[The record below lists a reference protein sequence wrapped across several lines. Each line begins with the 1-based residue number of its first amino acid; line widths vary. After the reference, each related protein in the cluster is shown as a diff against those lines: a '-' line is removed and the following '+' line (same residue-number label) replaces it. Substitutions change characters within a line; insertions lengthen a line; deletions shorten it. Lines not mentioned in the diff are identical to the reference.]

1 LTVAKCGD
9 TLAPVR
15 REECAVYPQNPF
27 TRRDFLKRVPAATGV
42 ALTIPAILAACSPK
56 KPATSGG
63 TSPTAI
69 STAGIEGARI
79 KVSTYGGFF
88 EENFK
93 TFYPDF
99 TKLTGV
105 EVESIPEPTSET
117 WVVQLEQSVKAGTP
131 PPADVSM
138 LSGVGLQRAVN
149 GAILATYA
157 TSDVPNSSQ
166 LAEGYVRTD
175 DGGMV
180 TGIGAV
186 SWYITLVSN
195 TDRVP
200 ESPDTWTTFW
210 DSKWV
215 NELALLK
222 NAANSYLI
230 EIAAACYFGGY
241 DILETQDG
249 VVEVLTKL
257 QEVKPNVK
265 MWFRD
270 EATAQQAYNTGE
282 VSLGQFYH
290 DITTYAASQGE
301 PLRSV
306 FPTEGAILDSGFW
319 AVTKTTENLG
329 ACIAFIDYMSQPAI
343 QAELARTL
351 GTTPTAKQET
361 MDLTDE
367 EYAAVGGPGPEVA
380 LRPKYEMYDVW
391 EDWIDQQWTEMI
403 LS

>member
-1 LTVAKCGD
+1 MNIDEAIS
-9 TLAPVR
+9 R
-15 REECAVYPQNPF
+15 RELL
-27 TRRDFLKRVPAATGV
+27 RRGGIAAGVLSIPGLLAACGSEPPAEGGGTTAATG
-42 ALTIPAILAACSPK
+42 AE
-56 KPATSGG
+56 
-63 TSPTAI
+63 SPTLQP
-69 STAGIEGARI
+69 IEGAKI

-88 EENFK
+88 EENFA
-93 TFYPDF
+93 TFYPAF
-99 TKLTGV
+99 TKETGV
-105 EVESIPEPTSET
+105 EVESISEPTSEV
-117 WVVQLEQSVKAGTP
+117 WVVQLQQATDAGAP

-138 LSGVGLQRAVN
+138 LSGVGIQRAIN
-149 GAILATYA
+149 GEILATYDQA
-157 TSDVPNSSQ
+157 AIPQAAN
-166 LAEGYVRTD
+166 LAEGYLRLDPAGLVAGV
-175 DGGMV
+175 GG
-180 TGIGAV
+180 V

-195 TDRVP
+195 TERVA
-200 ESPDTWTTFW
+200 ESPDTWTAFW
-210 DSKWV
+210 DPQWQ

-230 EIAAACYFGGY
+230 EICAVCYFGGY

-249 VVEVLTKL
+249 VTQVLTKL

-265 MWFRD
+265 LWFRD
-270 EATAQQAYNTGE
+270 EAQAQQAFNTGE

-319 AVTKTTENLG
+319 AISKTTENVT
-329 ACIAFIDYMSQPAI
+329 ACQAFIDYMCRPEI

-351 GTTPTAKQET
+351 GTTPTAKQEL
-361 MDLTDE
+361 MDLNDE
-367 EYAAVGGPGPEVA
+367 EYEAVGGPGPEVA
-380 LRPKYEMYDVW
+380 LRPKYEMYDEW

>member
-1 LTVAKCGD
+1 MNIDEAIS
-9 TLAPVR
+9 R
-15 REECAVYPQNPF
+15 RELLRRGGIAVGVLSIPGLLAACGSEPPAEGGG
-27 TRRDFLKRVPAATGV
+27 TTAATG
-42 ALTIPAILAACSPK
+42 
-56 KPATSGG
+56 GE
-63 TSPTAI
+63 SPTPQP
-69 STAGIEGARI
+69 IEGAKI

-88 EENFK
+88 EENFA
-93 TFYPDF
+93 TFYPAF
-99 TKLTGV
+99 TKETGV
-105 EVESIPEPTSET
+105 EVESISEPTSEV
-117 WVVQLEQSVKAGTP
+117 WVVQLQQATDAGAP

-138 LSGVGLQRAVN
+138 LSGVGIQRAIN
-149 GAILATYA
+149 GEILATYDQA
-157 TSDVPNSSQ
+157 AIPEAAN
-166 LAEGYVRTD
+166 LAEGYVRLD
-175 DGGMV
+175 PAGLVAGVGG
-180 TGIGAV
+180 V

-195 TDRVP
+195 TERVA
-200 ESPDTWTTFW
+200 ESPDTWTAFW
-210 DSKWV
+210 DPQWQ

-230 EIAAACYFGGY
+230 EICAVCYFGGY

-249 VVEVLTKL
+249 VIEVLTKL

-265 MWFRD
+265 LWFRD
-270 EATAQQAYNTGE
+270 EAQAQQAFNTGE

-319 AVTKTTENLG
+319 AISKTTENVT
-329 ACIAFIDYMSQPAI
+329 ACQAFIDYMCRPEI

-351 GTTPTAKQET
+351 GTTPTAKREL
-361 MDLTDE
+361 MDLNDE
-367 EYAAVGGPGPEVA
+367 EYEAVGGPGPEVA
-380 LRPKYEMYDVW
+380 LRPKYEMYDEW

>member
-1 LTVAKCGD
+1 MSASNRIS
-9 TLAPVR
+9 R
-15 REECAVYPQNPF
+15 REF
-27 TRRDFLKRVPAATGV
+27 LRRSAGAAV
-42 ALTIPAILAACSPK
+42 ALPSAGAILAACGRE
-56 KPATSGG
+56 KPAT
-63 TSPTAI
+63 TASPTAGGTQ
-69 STAGIEGARI
+69 SLEGAKI

-88 EENFK
+88 EENFRK
-93 TFYPDF
+93 MYPKF
-99 TKLTGV
+99 TKATGV
-105 EVESIPEPTSET
+105 EVESIAEPTSEV
-117 WVVQLEQSVKAGTP
+117 WVVQLDQSVKAGTP

-138 LSGVGLQRAVN
+138 LSGVGIQRAIK
-149 GAILATYA
+149 GDILATYDL
-157 TSDVPNSSQ
+157 SEIPNQ
-166 LAEGYVRTD
+166 QYLAEGFVRTD
-175 DGGMV
+175 DSGKVMGVGG
-180 TGIGAV
+180 V

-200 ESPDTWTTFW
+200 ESPDTWTAFW
-210 DSKWV
+210 DSRWE

-230 EIAAACYFGGY
+230 EITAACYFGGY

-265 MWFRD
+265 LWWRD

-282 VSLGQFYH
+282 VSIGQFYH
-290 DITTYAASQGE
+290 DITTYAISQGE
-301 PLRSV
+301 HLRTV
-306 FPTEGAILDSGFW
+306 FPKEGAIIDSGFW
-319 AVTKTTENLG
+319 AVSKNTENVA
-329 ACIAFIDYMSQPAI
+329 ACIAFIDYMCQPQI

-351 GTTPTAKQET
+351 GTTPTARKDA

-367 EYAAVGGPGPEVA
+367 EYEAVGGPGPEVA

-391 EDWIDQQWTEMI
+391 EDWIDQRWTEMI

>member
-1 LTVAKCGD
+1 VNIDEAIS
-9 TLAPVR
+9 R
-15 REECAVYPQNPF
+15 RELLRRGGIAVGVLSIPGLLAACGSEPPAEPEGGG
-27 TRRDFLKRVPAATGV
+27 TTAATG
-42 ALTIPAILAACSPK
+42 AE
-56 KPATSGG
+56 
-63 TSPTAI
+63 SPTPQP
-69 STAGIEGARI
+69 IEGAKI

-88 EENFK
+88 EENFA
-93 TFYPDF
+93 TFYPAF
-99 TKLTGV
+99 TKETGV
-105 EVESIPEPTSET
+105 EVESISEPTSEV
-117 WVVQLEQSVKAGTP
+117 WVVQLQQATDAGAP

-138 LSGVGLQRAVN
+138 LSGVGIQRAIN
-149 GAILATYA
+149 GEILATYDQA
-157 TSDVPNSSQ
+157 AIPQAAN
-166 LAEGYVRTD
+166 LAEGYMRLD
-175 DGGMV
+175 PAGMV
-180 TGIGAV
+180 AGVGGV

-195 TDRVP
+195 TERVA
-200 ESPDTWTTFW
+200 ESPDTWTAFW
-210 DSKWV
+210 DPQWQ

-230 EIAAACYFGGY
+230 EICAVCYFGGY

-249 VVEVLTKL
+249 VTQVLTKL

-265 MWFRD
+265 LWFRD
-270 EATAQQAYNTGE
+270 EAQAQQAFNTGE

-319 AVTKTTENLG
+319 AISKTTENVT
-329 ACIAFIDYMSQPAI
+329 ACQAFIDYMCRPEI

-351 GTTPTAKQET
+351 GTTPTAKREL
-361 MDLTDE
+361 MDLNDE
-367 EYAAVGGPGPEVA
+367 EYEAVGGPGPEVA
-380 LRPKYEMYDVW
+380 LRPKYEMYDEW

>member
-1 LTVAKCGD
+1 VNIDEAIS
-9 TLAPVR
+9 R
-15 REECAVYPQNPF
+15 RELLRRGGIAVGVLSIPGLLAACGSEPPAAAAGGA
-27 TRRDFLKRVPAATGV
+27 TTAATG
-42 ALTIPAILAACSPK
+42 AE
-56 KPATSGG
+56 
-63 TSPTAI
+63 SPTPQP
-69 STAGIEGARI
+69 IEGAKI

-88 EENFK
+88 EENFA
-93 TFYPDF
+93 TFYPAF
-99 TKLTGV
+99 TKETGV
-105 EVESIPEPTSET
+105 EVESISEPTSEV
-117 WVVQLEQSVKAGTP
+117 WVVQLQQATDAGAP

-138 LSGVGLQRAVN
+138 LSGVGIQRAIN
-149 GAILATYA
+149 GEILATYDQA
-157 TSDVPNSSQ
+157 AIPQAAN
-166 LAEGYVRTD
+166 LAEGYVRVD
-175 DGGMV
+175 PAGLVAGVGG
-180 TGIGAV
+180 V

-195 TDRVP
+195 TERVA
-200 ESPDTWTTFW
+200 ESPDTWTAFW
-210 DSKWV
+210 DPQWQ

-230 EIAAACYFGGY
+230 EICAVCYFGGY

-249 VVEVLTKL
+249 VTQVLTKL

-265 MWFRD
+265 LWFRD
-270 EATAQQAYNTGE
+270 EAQAQQAFNTGE

-319 AVTKTTENLG
+319 AISKTTENVT
-329 ACIAFIDYMSQPAI
+329 ACQAFIDYMCRPEI

-351 GTTPTAKQET
+351 GTTPTAKREL
-361 MDLTDE
+361 MDLNDE
-367 EYAAVGGPGPEVA
+367 EYEAVGGPGPEVA
-380 LRPKYEMYDVW
+380 LRPKYEMYDEW

>member
-1 LTVAKCGD
+1 MNIDEAIS
-9 TLAPVR
+9 R
-15 REECAVYPQNPF
+15 RELL
-27 TRRDFLKRVPAATGV
+27 RRGGIAAGVLSIPGLLAACGSEPPAEGGGTTAATG
-42 ALTIPAILAACSPK
+42 AE
-56 KPATSGG
+56 
-63 TSPTAI
+63 SPTPQP
-69 STAGIEGARI
+69 IEGAKI

-88 EENFK
+88 EENFA
-93 TFYPDF
+93 TFYPAF
-99 TKLTGV
+99 TKETGV
-105 EVESIPEPTSET
+105 EVESISEPTSEV
-117 WVVQLEQSVKAGTP
+117 WVVQLQQATDAGAP

-138 LSGVGLQRAVN
+138 LSGVGIQRAIN
-149 GAILATYA
+149 GEILATYDQA
-157 TSDVPNSSQ
+157 AIPQAAN
-166 LAEGYVRTD
+166 LAEGYVRLD
-175 DGGMV
+175 PAGLVAGVGG
-180 TGIGAV
+180 V

-195 TDRVP
+195 TERVA
-200 ESPDTWTTFW
+200 ESPDTWTAFW
-210 DSKWV
+210 DPQWQ

-230 EIAAACYFGGY
+230 EICAVCYFGGY

-249 VVEVLTKL
+249 VTQVLTKL

-265 MWFRD
+265 LWFRD
-270 EATAQQAYNTGE
+270 EAQAQQAFNTGE

-319 AVTKTTENLG
+319 AISKTTENVT
-329 ACIAFIDYMSQPAI
+329 ACQAFIDYMCRPEI

-351 GTTPTAKQET
+351 GTTPTAKREL
-361 MDLTDE
+361 MDLNDE
-367 EYAAVGGPGPEVA
+367 EYEAVGGPGPEVA
-380 LRPKYEMYDVW
+380 LRPKYEMYDEW

>member
-1 LTVAKCGD
+1 VNIDEAIS
-9 TLAPVR
+9 R
-15 REECAVYPQNPF
+15 RELLRRGGIAVGVLSIPGLLAACGSEPPAEPEGGG
-27 TRRDFLKRVPAATGV
+27 TTAATG
-42 ALTIPAILAACSPK
+42 AE
-56 KPATSGG
+56 
-63 TSPTAI
+63 SPTPQP
-69 STAGIEGARI
+69 IEGAKI

-88 EENFK
+88 EENFA
-93 TFYPDF
+93 TFYPAF
-99 TKLTGV
+99 TKETGV
-105 EVESIPEPTSET
+105 EVESISEPTSEV
-117 WVVQLEQSVKAGTP
+117 WVVQLQQATDAGAP

-138 LSGVGLQRAVN
+138 LSGVGIQRAIN
-149 GAILATYA
+149 GEILATYDQA
-157 TSDVPNSSQ
+157 AIPEAAN
-166 LAEGYVRTD
+166 LAEGYVRVD
-175 DGGMV
+175 PAGLVAGVGG
-180 TGIGAV
+180 V

-195 TDRVP
+195 TERVA
-200 ESPDTWTTFW
+200 ESPDTWTAFW
-210 DSKWV
+210 DPQWQ

-230 EIAAACYFGGY
+230 EICAVCYFGGY

-249 VVEVLTKL
+249 VTQVLTKL

-265 MWFRD
+265 LWFRD
-270 EATAQQAYNTGE
+270 EAQAQQAFNTGE

-319 AVTKTTENLG
+319 AISKTTENVT
-329 ACIAFIDYMSQPAI
+329 ACQAFIDYMCRPEI

-351 GTTPTAKQET
+351 GTTPTAKQEL

-367 EYAAVGGPGPEVA
+367 EYEAVGGPGPEVA
-380 LRPKYEMYDVW
+380 LRPKYEMYDEW

>member
-1 LTVAKCGD
+1 MNIDEAIS
-9 TLAPVR
+9 R
-15 REECAVYPQNPF
+15 RELI
-27 TRRDFLKRVPAATGV
+27 RRGGIAAG
-42 ALTIPAILAACSPK
+42 ALAIPGLLAACGSEP
-56 KPATSGG
+56 PAESGG
-63 TSPTAI
+63 NGGTATGTASPTPQ
-69 STAGIEGARI
+69 SIEGAKI

-88 EENFK
+88 EENFA

-99 TKLTGV
+99 TKETGV
-105 EVESIPEPTSET
+105 EVESLSQPTSEV
-117 WVVQLEQSVKAGTP
+117 WVVQLQQAIDAGAS

-138 LSGVGLQRAVN
+138 LSGVGIQRAIN
-149 GAILATYA
+149 GEILATYDQA
-157 TSDVPNSSQ
+157 AIPQAVN
-166 LAEGYVRTD
+166 LAEGYIRTD
-175 DGGMV
+175 PSGLVAGVGG
-180 TGIGAV
+180 V
-186 SWYITLVSN
+186 SWYITIVSN

-200 ESPDTWTTFW
+200 ESPDSWTTFW
-210 DSKWV
+210 DSRWE

-230 EIAAACYFGGY
+230 EITAACFFGGY
-241 DILETQDG
+241 DILETQEG
-249 VVEVLTKL
+249 TTEVLTKL

-265 MWFRD
+265 LWYRD
-270 EATAQQAYNTGE
+270 EAQAQQAFNTGE

-319 AVTKTTENLG
+319 AVSKTTENVA
-329 ACIAFIDYMSQPAI
+329 ACQAFIDYMCRPEI

-351 GTTPTAKQET
+351 GTTPTAKQDT
-361 MDLTDE
+361 MDLTAE
-367 EYAAVGGPGPEVA
+367 EYEAVGGPGPEVA
-380 LRPKYEMYDVW
+380 LRPKYEMYDEW

>member
-1 LTVAKCGD
+1 MNIDEAIS
-9 TLAPVR
+9 R
-15 REECAVYPQNPF
+15 RELLRRGGIAVGVLSIPGLLAACGSEPPAEPEGGG
-27 TRRDFLKRVPAATGV
+27 TTAATG
-42 ALTIPAILAACSPK
+42 AE
-56 KPATSGG
+56 
-63 TSPTAI
+63 SPTPQP
-69 STAGIEGARI
+69 IEGAKI

-88 EENFK
+88 EENFA
-93 TFYPDF
+93 TFYPAF
-99 TKLTGV
+99 TKETGV
-105 EVESIPEPTSET
+105 EVESISEPTSEV
-117 WVVQLEQSVKAGTP
+117 WVVQLQQATDAGAP

-138 LSGVGLQRAVN
+138 LSGVGIQRAIN
-149 GAILATYA
+149 GEILATYDQA
-157 TSDVPNSSQ
+157 AIPQAAN
-166 LAEGYVRTD
+166 LAEGYVRVD
-175 DGGMV
+175 PAGLVAGVGG
-180 TGIGAV
+180 V

-195 TDRVP
+195 TERVA
-200 ESPDTWTTFW
+200 ESPDTWTAFW
-210 DSKWV
+210 DPQWQ

-230 EIAAACYFGGY
+230 EICAVCYFGGY

-249 VVEVLTKL
+249 VTQVLTKL

-265 MWFRD
+265 LWFRD
-270 EATAQQAYNTGE
+270 EAQAQQAFNTGE

-319 AVTKTTENLG
+319 AISKTTENVT
-329 ACIAFIDYMSQPAI
+329 ACQAFIDYMCRPEI

-351 GTTPTAKQET
+351 GTTPTAKREL
-361 MDLTDE
+361 MDLNDE
-367 EYAAVGGPGPEVA
+367 EYEAVGGPGPEVA
-380 LRPKYEMYDVW
+380 LRPKYEMYDEW

>member
-1 LTVAKCGD
+1 MNIDEAIS
-9 TLAPVR
+9 R
-15 REECAVYPQNPF
+15 REILRRGGIAVGVLSIPGLLAACGSEPPAEPEGGGA
-27 TRRDFLKRVPAATGV
+27 TAATG
-42 ALTIPAILAACSPK
+42 AE
-56 KPATSGG
+56 
-63 TSPTAI
+63 SPTPQP
-69 STAGIEGARI
+69 IEGAKL

-88 EENFK
+88 EENFS
-93 TFYPDF
+93 TFYPAF
-99 TKLTGV
+99 TKETGV
-105 EVESIPEPTSET
+105 EVESIAEPTSEV
-117 WVVQLEQSVKAGTP
+117 WVVQLQQAIDAGAP

-138 LSGVGLQRAVN
+138 LSGVGIQRAIN
-149 GAILATYA
+149 GEILATYDQA
-157 TSDVPNSSQ
+157 AIPQAAN
-166 LAEGYVRTD
+166 LAEGYVRLD
-175 DGGMV
+175 PEGMV
-180 TGIGAV
+180 AGVGGV

-195 TDRVP
+195 TDRVA
-200 ESPDTWTTFW
+200 ESPDTWTALW
-210 DSKWV
+210 DSQWQ

-230 EIAAACYFGGY
+230 EICAVCFFGGY
-241 DILETQDG
+241 DILETQEG
-249 VVEVLTKL
+249 VTQVLTKL

-265 MWFRD
+265 LWFRD
-270 EATAQQAYNTGE
+270 EAQAQQAFNTGE

-319 AVTKTTENLG
+319 AISRTTENVT
-329 ACIAFIDYMSQPAI
+329 ACQAFIDYMCRPEI

-351 GTTPTAKQET
+351 GTTPTAKQEL

-367 EYAAVGGPGPEVA
+367 EYEAVGGPGPEVA
-380 LRPKYEMYDVW
+380 LRPKYEMYDEW